1 MQTVANSQIL
11 NSQESNY
18 FFFIPLSKGINKE
31 HSYHKFTVLHNIPGR
46 CRLRI
51 ASLRADEFIS
61 IDLATR
67 LKHCTLVD
75 YFQMNLSCNSVV
87 IKYHD
92 ELDKLIS
99 KLIEHLPIEQ
109 DNSENT
115 LQLGALSSSLWSQK
129 PIYSLFLSAS
139 ALVLS
144 ITSGPL
150 LSMSLVLFSALPIW
164 RRALSTLFKEKRL
177 NVDFLDGLALAI
189 AVIRLQTNT
198 AALLEL
204 LVHLGDVVRERT
216 ARQSRG
222 HIHDLLDFHRV
233 QARKLEID
241 GTITMVAA
249 DSLIP
254 DQLVMIH
261 AGDLVPADGQVISGI
276 ASVDQ
281 RHITGESIPTTM
293 QLGES
298 LYAGSSILEG
308 TVTIRVTQAGVNT
321 VVSKIVQLVES
332 APSGDTRIQNYAEKF
347 ADHLVAPMLGVNLAL
362 LLASGNLDRFMSLAI
377 VDYGTGIRVAA
388 PTSILTSMTRAA
400 REGIL
405 IKSGRIIEQLGTLK
419 GIAFDKTG
427 TLTTGKLEVLE
438 VKAFN
443 SNISVDQV
451 LLLAA
456 AAEME
461 LRHPVA
467 KALVAY
473 AKNIKGLTLP
483 QCSNIEFVIGLGVSA
498 EINGHK
504 INIGSERYFNR
515 LNITLGKAQSYLGV
529 LENLGHIGL
538 LVAYDE
544 ILIGAICCSDQ
555 PRPESRRVLEGLRRR
570 GVHEIVM
577 LSGDKEGVAKRI
589 AHSVGIDKVYAE
601 VLPHEKAD
609 IIRELRR
616 KGGPFAM
623 VGDGVN
629 DSPALAQ
636 ADIGISLVDGAD
648 IARSAADVV
657 LMREGLHLLIPAIDI
672 SREALQLV
680 KQNYSVIAGFNTLA
694 LALALPS
701 GLITPA
707 TCTLISNGSTLLA
720 TMNAMRPLLPRFG
733 RLTDRVL

>member
-1 MQTVANSQIL
+1 MQTPSNFLIL
-11 NSQESNY
+11 NSPESNSSHLK
-18 FFFIPLSKGINKE
+18 PLTIGTDHAFSSLQFK
-31 HSYHKFTVLHNIPGR
+31 VLHDIPGR

-51 ASLRADEFIS
+51 ASLRESKYIS
-61 IDLATR
+61 IDFERR
-67 LKHCTLVD
+67 LKNCTFID
-75 YFQMNLSCNSVV
+75 HFQINLACNSVV
-87 IKYHD
+87 INYRGNY
-92 ELDKLIS
+92 DKLIS
-99 KLIEHLPIEQ
+99 MLIEPLPIKQ
-109 DNSENT
+109 NNSRDT
-115 LQLGALSSSLWSQK
+115 LQVEVLSSNVWAQK
-129 PIYSLFLSAS
+129 PIHSLFLSAS

-144 ITSGPL
+144 MSSGPL
-150 LSMSLVLFSALPIW
+150 LSMSLVLLSAVPIW
-164 RRALSTLFKEKRL
+164 RRALSTLFIEKRL

-189 AVIRLQTNT
+189 AVVRLQTNT

-222 HIHDLLDFHRV
+222 HIHDLLDFHSV
-233 QARKLEID
+233 QARLLEMD
-241 GTITMVAA
+241 GIITMVAA
-249 DSLIP
+249 DSLIQ
-254 DQLVMIH
+254 DQLVMVL

-281 RHITGESIPTTM
+281 RHITGESIPSTVRS
-293 QLGES
+293 GDS
-298 LYAGSSILEG
+298 LFAGSSIVEG
-308 TVTIRVTQAGVNT
+308 SVSIRITHAGEDTVA
-321 VVSKIVQLVES
+321 SKIVQLVES

-427 TLTTGKLEVLE
+427 TLTTGKLDVVE
-438 VKAFN
+438 VKAFDV
-443 SNISVDQV
+443 NISIDRILQ
-451 LLLAA
+451 LAA

-473 AKNIKGLTLP
+473 AQNIKGLQLP

-504 INIGSERYFNR
+504 INIGSERYFKR
-515 LNITLGKAQSYLGV
+515 LNITIGKAQSYLGQ

-544 ILIGAICCSDQ
+544 RLIGAICCSDE
-555 PRPESRRVLEGLRRR
+555 PRAESRRVLEGLRRR
-570 GVHEIVM
+570 GVREIVM
-577 LSGDKEGVAKRI
+577 LSGDREGVAKRI

-609 IIRELRR
+609 IIRELKRS
-616 KGGPFAM
+616 GGPFAM

-648 IARSAADVV
+648 IARTAADVV
-657 LMREGLHLLIPAIDI
+657 LMREGLHLLLPAIDI
-672 SREALQLV
+672 SRDALQLV
-680 KQNYSVIAGFNTLA
+680 KQNYSLIAGFNTLA

-720 TMNAMRPLLPRFG
+720 TMNAMRPLLPRLR
-733 RLTDRVL
+733 RLTESD